1 MDSYKTALYVI
12 RACWIIFLAVWILAA
27 IWTKRVV
34 YREGRA
40 QRLAYSLLLFA
51 GCYLVFRA
59 QRFNYPLNLR
69 VLPANAVIA
78 WIAAVLCLAGLGF
91 SIWARF
97 ILGRNWSGTV
107 TLKEGHE
114 LIQRGPY
121 RLVRHPIYTGLLVMI
136 IATALAFGHIV
147 GFAGVLLAFASFWI
161 KLGHEEKVLLKQFPE
176 QYRAYQQR
184 VKRIIPFVL

>member
-1 MDSYKTALYVI
+1 MDTAFYLI
-12 RACWIIFLAVWILAA
+12 RACWIIFVAVWILAA
-27 IWTKRVV
+27 IWTKRAV
-34 YREGRA
+34 YRESRA
-40 QRLAYSLLLFA
+40 QRLGYSLLLFA
-51 GCYLVFRA
+51 GCYLVFKA
-59 QRFNYPLNLR
+59 ERFNYPLNLR
-69 VLPANAVIA
+69 VLPANAAIA
-78 WIAAVLCLAGLGF
+78 WIAAVFCLAGLGF

-97 ILGRNWSGTV
+97 TLGRNWSGTV

-114 LIQRGPY
+114 LIDRGPY

-136 IATALAFGHIV
+136 VATALAFGRII

-176 QYRAYQQR
+176 RYRAYQQR

>member
-12 RACWIIFLAVWILAA
+12 RACWIIFGAVWILAA
-27 IWTKRVV
+27 IWTKRAV
-34 YREGRA
+34 YRESRA
-40 QRLAYSLLLFA
+40 QRVAYSLLLFA

-114 LIQRGPY
+114 LIQRGLY
-121 RLVRHPIYTGLLVMI
+121 R
-136 IATALAFGHIV
+136 
-147 GFAGVLLAFASFWI
+147 
-161 KLGHEEKVLLKQFPE
+161 FP
-176 QYRAYQQR
+176 
-184 VKRIIPFVL
+184 V